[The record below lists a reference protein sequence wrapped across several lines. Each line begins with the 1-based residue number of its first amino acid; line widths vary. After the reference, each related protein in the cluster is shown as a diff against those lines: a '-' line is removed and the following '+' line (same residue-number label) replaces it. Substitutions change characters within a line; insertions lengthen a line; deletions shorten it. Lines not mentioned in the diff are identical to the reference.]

1 MDLSPDRIVIGLVA
15 YVVLL
20 FSLSFHESAHAWM
33 ALRMGDRT
41 AHDEGRISLNPLVHI
56 DPVGT
61 VLLPLFQMLT
71 GVPTLGWAKPTPVQA
86 GNFRPGLFRK
96 GQVYVAG
103 AGPLSNLILAVVCT
117 ALFAIGYHTRL
128 LTPRSDDFGTM
139 LLITGVQLNIG
150 LAIFNLIPIPPL
162 DGSWVASWGL
172 PRDLGER
179 YDRLVEP
186 VGGWLLLLLFIPL
199 GRYVVGPLSGFV
211 MQALFA
217 IVL

>member
-1 MDLSPDRIVIGLVA
+1 MVIGLVA

-56 DPVGT
+56 DPLGT
-61 VLLPLFQMLT
+61 VLLPLFQLLT

-86 GNFRPGLFRK
+86 ANFREGMFRR

-103 AGPLSNLILAVVCT
+103 AGPLSNLILAVVF
-117 ALFAIGYHTRL
+117 AGLFAVGYHARMVV
-128 LTPRSDDFGTM
+128 PRADDFGAT
-139 LLITGVQLNIG
+139 LLIIGVQLNVG

-199 GRYVVGPLSGFV
+199 GRYVVAPLSGLVTQTIF
-211 MQALFA
+211 Q
-217 IVL
+217 IVI